1 MTHTIRRKGRT
12 GQERRAEARVL
23 SQVSS
28 KVLRCFQ
35 GEERPAEML
44 RCFDSG
50 PALQTVALPYRI
62 SMSPADNMKD
72 QKFMVVRWHM
82 STFELSSWNSDYVTY
97 KKKFKSPFASKL
109 RPWRLLLFSSA
120 DIL

>member
-35 GEERPAEML
+35 GEGRPVEML

-50 PALQTVALPYRI
+50 SALQTVALPYRI

-72 QKFMVVRWHM
+72 
-82 STFELSSWNSDYVTY
+82 
-97 KKKFKSPFASKL
+97 
-109 RPWRLLLFSSA
+109 
-120 DIL
+120 